1 MRLFIAILFH
11 KEVKDYLK
19 SIMKE
24 LKESSLRGN
33 FVDYNNLHLT
43 LVFLGE
49 LESDQKVRQAMELAV
64 NKAGV
69 NEFPISIN
77 GLGNFKRREG
87 DILWAGVEHNQD
99 LYHIQKCL
107 TKELLAQGLEV
118 EDREYKPHLT
128 LARKTVMKEGFDMK
142 APGMELPGVK
152 QKVEKISLMKSERE
166 NGKLVYTEV
175 YGVKLE

>member
-49 LESDQKVRQAMELAV
+49 LESDRKVRQAMELAV

-77 GLGNFKRREG
+77 GLGNFKRREDKPDEIG
-87 DILWAGVEHNQD
+87 EGEWKTGLYRGVR
-99 LYHIQKCL
+99 
-107 TKELLAQGLEV
+107 GEV
-118 EDREYKPHLT
+118 
-128 LARKTVMKEGFDMK
+128 
-142 APGMELPGVK
+142 GV
-152 QKVEKISLMKSERE
+152 RD
-166 NGKLVYTEV
+166 
-175 YGVKLE
+175 